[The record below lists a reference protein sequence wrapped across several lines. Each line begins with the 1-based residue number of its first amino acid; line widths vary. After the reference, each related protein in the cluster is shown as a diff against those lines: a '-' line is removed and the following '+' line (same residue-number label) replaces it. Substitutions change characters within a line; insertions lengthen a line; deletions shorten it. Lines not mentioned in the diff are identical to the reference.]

1 MSDQN
6 PYGLSDNN
14 AGGIAYL
21 TIIPAIAFLIVEP
34 FKRNSFIRFHP
45 WQSIFFFAAWAV
57 IEILAGVLENLAPS
71 SVFLTLTHLQLVG
84 LAMFVIW
91 LIALVSAVNGKRL
104 KLPIIGN
111 FAEQVA
117 NR

>member
-1 MSDQN
+1 M
-6 PYGLSDNN
+6 
-14 AGGIAYL
+14 
-21 TIIPAIAFLIVEP
+21 
-34 FKRNSFIRFHP
+34 
-45 WQSIFFFAAWAV
+45 

-71 SVFLTLTHLQLVG
+71 SDFLTLTLLQLVG

-111 FAEQVA
+111 LAERVA